1 MIKAVITPEMWE
13 ELEKV
18 LRKHQI
24 GYSVTYDAHGSSIEE
39 MIVTMNPI
47 GVQYFKEKEPV
58 QIATGVP
65 KAKWEGV
72 GYGYVCSNC
81 RNECNGYESSNGST
95 IDFLDHFC
103 PNCGA
108 EMENWE

>member
-1 MIKAVITPEMWE
+1 MIKAIITPEMWE

-39 MIVTMNPI
+39 MIVAMNPI
-47 GVQYFKEKEPV
+47 SVQYFKEKELV

-65 KAKWEGV
+65 KAKWEKDGH
-72 GYGYVCSNC
+72 GHKCSNC
-81 RNECNGYESSNGST
+81 GEYANSYEDSYSRDNE
-95 IDFLDHFC
+95 FLDQFC
-103 PNCGA
+103 SHCGA
-108 EMENWE
+108 EMDNWE